1 EISDNGVVFHAITEK
16 ITVSEFLAEEN
27 IALGEGDY
35 IFPALDTKIF
45 PGSKIAVRRAMPVG
59 ISVDGQKIK
68 MDTLGIT
75 VRDAIN
81 EADLI
86 LSHAD
91 KINPALDS
99 LLKPNADIIVT
110 RINFEEITLE
120 EDIPFQTVEKED
132 KTVLWRKKETKQKGE
147 KGIREKTYKIT
158 YTNGKE
164 TNRQLLGSKITK
176 TPVSQIEVVGTKII
190 VGKTQ
195 TGSATWYVYGDGLTC
210 ASLDF
215 AQGKYLRVTNRS
227 NGKSVIVQVNDSG
240 PYGKG
245 RVIDLNKKAFQK
257 IGDIGAGVINVKV
270 EEILN

>member
-1 EISDNGVVFHAITEK
+1 MRFYFKIFLLAVVAAILIYFFWPFEKRIFDQKKAFAVEISDNGVVFHAITEK

-176 TPVSQIEVVGTKII
+176 TPVSQIEVVGT
-190 VGKTQ
+190 GM
-195 TGSATWYVYGDGLTC
+195 SMAM
-210 ASLDF
+210 A
-215 AQGKYLRVTNRS
+215 
-227 NGKSVIVQVNDSG
+227 
-240 PYGKG
+240 
-245 RVIDLNKKAFQK
+245 
-257 IGDIGAGVINVKV
+257 
-270 EEILN
+270 